1 MSGFEVLERI
11 RNNEALRD
19 VPVVVFTGRE
29 MSPDEDAQLHALAR
43 SVVVKGVE
51 SPERLLDE
59 TALFLHRVVSDLPAE
74 KQRMLDRLH
83 RSDEDLFGRTVLVVD
98 DDVRNIFALSSV
110 LERRGMKVLTA
121 STGKEAVKHARI
133 HHRPG
138 DRADGH
144 HDAGNGRL
152 RDDAGDPAEP
162 VAAAPADRRVD
173 GEGDEGRPGEVSG
186 GRRVGLPRET
196 GEHRA
201 TLVHVAHVA
210 SSLSGQPMAG
220 TDKANILLVDDQP
233 GKLLSYEAMLSG
245 LGETL
250 IPARSAREAL
260 NHLLNTDVAVVL
272 IDVCMPELDGFELAA
287 MMREHPRFQQTPIIF
302 VSGVHL
308 TEFDRLKG
316 YACGAVDYVPVPVV
330 PEILRA
336 KVSVFVDLFRKTRE
350 LERLNRELEQRVA
363 ERTAELQA
371 AAADL
376 RDREEALREA
386 DRSKDEFLAVLA
398 HEIRN
403 PLAPIR
409 TAVHLL
415 RLKEL
420 SDAQR
425 VKAREVIERQVEHLV
440 RLIDDLLDVARIT
453 RGAITL
459 QRERVDLAE
468 VVARAIETSR
478 PLIDARRHE
487 LVVALPEQP
496 LTVDGDMTRLSQVI
510 GNLLNNAAKYTD
522 TGGRSAG
529 ARRSERA
536 TTPSSA
542 CRTTAW
548 AFRRTCCRRCS
559 ICSRRRTAPSDRQSG
574 GLGIGL
580 ALVRRLVDLH
590 GGTRERAQR
599 GDWAT
604 APK

>member
-1 MSGFEVLERI
+1 
-11 RNNEALRD
+11 
-19 VPVVVFTGRE
+19 
-29 MSPDEDAQLHALAR
+29 
-43 SVVVKGVE
+43 
-51 SPERLLDE
+51 
-59 TALFLHRVVSDLPAE
+59 
-74 KQRMLDRLH
+74 
-83 RSDEDLFGRTVLVVD
+83 
-98 DDVRNIFALSSV
+98 
-110 LERRGMKVLTA
+110 
-121 STGKEAVKHARI
+121 
-133 HHRPG
+133 
-138 DRADGH
+138 
-144 HDAGNGRL
+144 
-152 RDDAGDPAEP
+152 
-162 VAAAPADRRVD
+162 
-173 GEGDEGRPGEVSG
+173 
-186 GRRVGLPRET
+186 
-196 GEHRA
+196 
-201 TLVHVAHVA
+201 
-210 SSLSGQPMAG
+210 MAG
-220 TDKANILLVDDQP
+220 ADKANILLVDDQP
-233 GKLLSYEAMLSG
+233 AKLLSYEAMLSG

-371 AAADL
+371 VAADL

-420 SDAQR
+420 PDPQR

-459 QRERVDLAE
+459 QRERVDVAD
-468 VVARAIETSR
+468 VVARAVETNR

-487 LVVALPEQP
+487 LIVELPDQP
-496 LTVDGDMTRLSQVI
+496 LMVDADITRLSQVI
-510 GNLLNNAAKYTD
+510 GNLLNNAAKFTE
-522 TGGRSAG
+522 TGGRLVV
-529 ARRSERA
+529 RA
-536 TTPSSA
+536 KREGNEAVIRVRDNGMGISTHMLQKVFDLFTQA
-542 CRTTAW
+542 DHALGRHT
-548 AFRRTCCRRCS
+548 
-559 ICSRRRTAPSDRQSG
+559 G

-590 GGTRERAQR
+590 GGRVSAHSGGLGHGAEMMVRLPVDGQEQPLKPASRDPDAIASSVPPARILIVDDNKDAADSLALSLELAGHTVS
-599 GDWAT
+599 T
-604 APK
+604 AYDGQEGIALALAFAPDVLLLDLGMPGLTGFEIARRIRQQPWGKDLNLIAVTGWGQEQDRRRTQEAGFNAHLTKPVGAAELQKALGNAIRPKTGS

>member
-1 MSGFEVLERI
+1 
-11 RNNEALRD
+11 
-19 VPVVVFTGRE
+19 
-29 MSPDEDAQLHALAR
+29 
-43 SVVVKGVE
+43 
-51 SPERLLDE
+51 
-59 TALFLHRVVSDLPAE
+59 
-74 KQRMLDRLH
+74 
-83 RSDEDLFGRTVLVVD
+83 
-98 DDVRNIFALSSV
+98 
-110 LERRGMKVLTA
+110 
-121 STGKEAVKHARI
+121 
-133 HHRPG
+133 
-138 DRADGH
+138 
-144 HDAGNGRL
+144 
-152 RDDAGDPAEP
+152 
-162 VAAAPADRRVD
+162 
-173 GEGDEGRPGEVSG
+173 
-186 GRRVGLPRET
+186 
-196 GEHRA
+196 
-201 TLVHVAHVA
+201 
-210 SSLSGQPMAG
+210 MAG
-220 TDKANILLVDDQP
+220 ADKANILLVDDQP

-371 AAADL
+371 VAADL

-420 SDAQR
+420 PDTQR

-459 QRERVDLAE
+459 QRERVDVSD
-468 VVARAIETSR
+468 VVARAVETNR

-487 LVVALPEQP
+487 LIVELPEQP
-496 LTVDGDMTRLSQVI
+496 LMVDADMTRLSQVI
-510 GNLLNNAAKYTD
+510 GNLLNNAAKFTE
-522 TGGRSAG
+522 TGGRLVVRA
-529 ARRSERA
+529 EREGNEA
-536 TTPSSA
+536 VIRVRDNGMGISTHMLQKVFDLFTQA
-542 CRTTAW
+542 DHALGRHT
-548 AFRRTCCRRCS
+548 
-559 ICSRRRTAPSDRQSG
+559 G

-590 GGTRERAQR
+590 GGRVSAHSR
-599 GDWAT
+599 GLGHGAEMMVRLPVDGQEQPLKPAPRDPDAVASSVPPARILIVDDNKDAADSLALLLELAGHTVAT
-604 APK
+604 AYNGQEGIELALAFAPDVLLLDLGMPGLTGFEIARRIRQQPWGKDLNLIAVTGWGQEQDRRRTQEAGFNAHLTKPVAALELQKALGNAIRRKAG